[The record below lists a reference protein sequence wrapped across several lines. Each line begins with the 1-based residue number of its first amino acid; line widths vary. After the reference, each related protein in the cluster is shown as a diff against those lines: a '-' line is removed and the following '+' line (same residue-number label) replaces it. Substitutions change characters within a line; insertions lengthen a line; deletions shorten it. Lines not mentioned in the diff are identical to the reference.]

1 MCENWGMARMRLPKL
16 RRGKE
21 RPLRGARL
29 IVGLGNPD
37 SEHRGNRHN
46 AGLRAAEAA
55 RRLLGLPQ
63 PSRERLF
70 RLAQGETRQGPVAV
84 ALPRTY
90 MNESGRAV
98 QALLALYGAEPA
110 DLILIVDELDLPPGR
125 IRVRGEGGHAGQ
137 NGMRNIQSLIGELGF
152 PRVRIGVGRPIVG
165 GSPSHAP
172 DDVANHLLSD
182 PLPEERQMLRDA
194 EQRAAEAVVSILK
207 DGIETTMNRF
217 NG

>member
-1 MCENWGMARMRLPKL
+1 MARMRLPKL
-16 RRGKE
+16 RRGKA

-29 IVGLGNPD
+29 IAGLGNPD
-37 SEHRGNRHN
+37 PEHRGHRHN
-46 AGLRAAEAA
+46 AGLRAAEDA

-63 PSRERLF
+63 PSRERLL
-70 RLAQGETRQGPVAV
+70 RLAQGETRHGPVAV

-98 QALLALYGAEPA
+98 QALLALYSAKPS

-137 NGMRNIQSLIGELGF
+137 NGMRSIQSLIGELGF
-152 PRVRIGVGRPIVG
+152 PRIRIGVGRPTVD

-172 DDVANHLLSD
+172 DDVADHLLSD
-182 PLPEERQMLRDA
+182 PAPEERQLLREA
-194 EQRAAEAVVSILK
+194 ERRAAEAAVAILQYGVE
-207 DGIETTMNRF
+207 DAMNRF